1 MMRVYIRS
9 IQIAVG
15 LLFIPLSV
23 SAQQGAPNAG
33 DVVARLFS
41 NEKDTSRGAYDYIA
55 KYKPV
60 DVAVKLGES
69 LVVGGDSAEKEMA
82 LSLLKLYPFK
92 SVKDIYVKVL
102 EQTRSFVVKKE
113 VITVLGNAG
122 DRSFVIPIA
131 KELESPF
138 SGVRE
143 KAIYHLRIIGDDR
156 MYPYIVKLS
165 ENKDPVFKV
174 YALDAL
180 AYIYD
185 FRLQPVVQ
193 ALLRDENKSV
203 RLLAIQC
210 VQKNGIDKL
219 YPAIRTMAGSDSDSE
234 VRIEAINAIG
244 KMNDTGALSVL
255 LKTISNES
263 VEVRLSTIQALRK
276 MRMKQSLHAVSDR
289 LAVESDNQI
298 KTVCVDMMIE
308 MRDGGGFRGI
318 EREIM
323 NEEYLPLRIKSV
335 YALGVIGGPRVSGL
349 LIKALADKEYKVR
362 AEACGAL
369 SGNKDRTTINALI
382 SVIRSDK
389 ERYVRLAAL
398 YAIEKARDK
407 LSIIPLLDMYSN
419 EKDPVFKFKLYEVT
433 RYLIQASM

>member
-1 MMRVYIRS
+1 MRVYIRS

-15 LLFIPLSV
+15 LLFISLSV
-23 SAQQGAPNAG
+23 SAQQGAPDAG

-41 NEKDTSRGAYDYIA
+41 NEKDTSRGAYDYIV

-69 LVVGGDSAEKEMA
+69 LVVGGDSTEKETA
-82 LSLLKLYPFK
+82 LSLLKMYPFK

-165 ENKDPVFKV
+165 ENKDPVFRV

-298 KTVCVDMMIE
+298 KTICIDMMIE

-318 EREIM
+318 EREVM

-369 SGNKDRTTINALI
+369 SGSKDRTTINALI

>member
-1 MMRVYIRS
+1 MRVYIRS

-15 LLFIPLSV
+15 LLFISLSV
-23 SAQQGAPNAG
+23 SAQQGAPDAG

-41 NEKDTSRGAYDYIA
+41 NEKDTSRGAYDYIV

-69 LVVGGDSAEKEMA
+69 LVVGGDSTEKETA
-82 LSLLKLYPFK
+82 LSLLKMYPFK

-165 ENKDPVFKV
+165 ENKDPVFRV

-298 KTVCVDMMIE
+298 KTICIDMMIE

-318 EREIM
+318 EREVM

>member
-1 MMRVYIRS
+1 MMRVYRRS
-9 IQIAVG
+9 IQVAVG
-15 LLFIPLSV
+15 LLFISLSV

-165 ENKDPVFKV
+165 ENKDPVFRV

-219 YPAIRTMAGSDSDSE
+219 YPAIRTMAGSDADSE

-298 KTVCVDMMIE
+298 KTICVDMMIE

>member
-1 MMRVYIRS
+1 MRVYRRS
-9 IQIAVG
+9 IQVAVG
-15 LLFIPLSV
+15 LLFISLSV

-165 ENKDPVFKV
+165 ENKDPVFRV

-219 YPAIRTMAGSDSDSE
+219 YPAIRTMAGSDADSE

-298 KTVCVDMMIE
+298 KTICVDMMIE